1 MSAARPGSPNYERD
15 LAQARARKER
25 YRGACEECDA
35 PTTGCFGQGK
45 TPRLC
50 HTCSNVAKGVAKR
63 GSGPTTSALLGFLDD
78 GERRRIEI
86 RDHLG
91 ITGNY
96 TGVILNRLLGYGLIV
111 RVGRGRY
118 RRNPA

>member
-1 MSAARPGSPNYERD
+1 MSAARPGSPNYQRE

-35 PTTGCFGQGK
+35 PTTGCFGHSK
-45 TPRLC
+45 APSLC
-50 HTCSNVAKGVAKR
+50 HTCSNAAKGVAKR
-63 GSGPTTSALLGFLDD
+63 GSGTTTSALLGFLDD
-78 GERRRIEI
+78 GERRWIEI

-91 ITGNY
+91 ITNGHTAN
-96 TGVILNRLLGYGLIV
+96 ILNRLLRYGLIV
-111 RVGRGRY
+111 RVGHGRY